1 MGAKELLSQHQLS
14 AAITELNQD
23 IKKQPTDAR
32 LRTFLFELL
41 CFAGDYE
48 RAERQLDVVG
58 HQNEKVGIGVEVY
71 KSILRAETAR
81 RRFFAEGIKPTFL
94 FDVPEHV
101 TLYVDAQNQ
110 LREGHSAEAKALYDR
125 AAQVR
130 AEIRGRLKGHPFAS
144 FRDSDDRLV
153 GILEVIV
160 RDSYIW
166 IPFERIRKVIISQP
180 KHLRDLLWIP
190 ASVEMEDAPVGEVF
204 LPVIYAGS
212 ELESDDKVRLGRV
225 TEWVDLGGG
234 LAGGIGQKTFLVD
247 DREVSI
253 LELGEL
259 EFEVLAAV

>member
-1 MGAKELLSQHQLS
+1 MRAKELLDQHDLS

-23 IKKQPTDAR
+23 IKRQPTDAR

-48 RAERQLDVVG
+48 RAERQLEVLG
-58 HQNEKVGIGVEVY
+58 HQDEKVGIGVEVY
-71 KSILRAETAR
+71 KNILRAEVVR
-81 RRFFAEGIKPTFL
+81 RRFFAEGLKPTFL
-94 FDVPEHV
+94 FDAPEHV
-101 TLYVDAQNQ
+101 TFSVDAHNQ
-110 LREGHSAEAKALYDR
+110 LREGLTGEAKALYDR
-125 AAQVR
+125 AARVR
-130 AEIRGRLKGHPFAS
+130 AEIRGRLKGQPFTS

-153 GILEVIV
+153 GILEAIV

-166 IPFERIRKVIISQP
+166 IPFERIRKVIISPP

-190 ASVEMEDAPVGEVF
+190 ASVEMEDGPVGEVF

-234 LAGGIGQKTFLVD
+234 LAGGIGQKTFVVD

>member
-1 MGAKELLSQHQLS
+1 MGAKELLNQHQLS
-14 AAITELNQD
+14 AAIAELNQD
-23 IKKQPTDAR
+23 IKRQPTDAR

-48 RAERQLDVVG
+48 RAERQLDVIG

-71 KSILRAETAR
+71 KSILRAEAAR
-81 RRFFAEGIKPTFL
+81 RRFFDEGIKPTFL

-101 TLYVDAQNQ
+101 ALSVDAQNQ
-110 LREGHSAEAKALYDR
+110 LREGHLTEAKALYEQ
-125 AAQVR
+125 AQRVR
-130 AEIRGRLKGHPFAS
+130 TEIRGRLKGQPFMS
-144 FRDSDDRLV
+144 FRDSDDRLA

-166 IPFERIRKVIISQP
+166 MPFERIRKVIIAQP

-190 ASVEMEDAPVGEVF
+190 ATVEMDDGPVGEVF
-204 LPVIYAGS
+204 LPVIYAAS
-212 ELESDDKVRLGRV
+212 ELESDDKVRLGKV

-234 LAGGIGQKTFLVD
+234 LAGGIGQKTFIVD